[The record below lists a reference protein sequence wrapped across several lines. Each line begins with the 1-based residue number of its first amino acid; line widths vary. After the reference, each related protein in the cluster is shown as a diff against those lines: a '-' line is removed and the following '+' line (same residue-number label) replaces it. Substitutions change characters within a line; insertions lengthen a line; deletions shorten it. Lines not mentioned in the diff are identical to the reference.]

1 MVATAAPRARVF
13 QHPWRVAIVAIAL
26 FAVLNLVVLLLA
38 NADTS
43 QPGTETLPETVESV
57 TPGPATLTG
66 LVDDVTVDLRD
77 DLFGELVINGVVI
90 PEDQVERTEQLGV
103 VSFRP
108 GTGKEFE
115 KLRSGENT
123 VIVYAWPRADARPEP
138 LDSAPVRYSW
148 RFRTAA

>member
-57 TPGPATLTG
+57 TPGSGALTG
-66 LVDDVTVDLRD
+66 LVDDVTIDLRD
-77 DLFGELVINGVVI
+77 DLIGDLVINGVVI
-90 PEDQVERTEQLGV
+90 PEDQVERTEELGI

-108 GTGKEFE
+108 GKGKELE

-123 VIVYAWPRADARPEP
+123 VVVYAWPRTDDRPEP
-138 LDSAPVRYSW
+138 LESAPVKYSW
-148 RFRTAA
+148 RFRAAA